1 LSAREVLGWT
11 TEEFFDATPRF
22 FSEMINAKT
31 KSVKERHGDKKEKQ
45 QSSKPMFWDEIKRE
59 VGI

>member
-1 LSAREVLGWT
+1 MLGWT

-59 VGI
+59 AGI